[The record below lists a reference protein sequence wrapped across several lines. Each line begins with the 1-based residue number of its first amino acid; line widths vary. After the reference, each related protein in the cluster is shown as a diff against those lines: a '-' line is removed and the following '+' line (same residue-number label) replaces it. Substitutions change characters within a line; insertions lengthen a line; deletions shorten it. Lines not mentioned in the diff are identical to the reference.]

1 MDTIGLAVVA
11 AVLLV
16 VAGAWF
22 SEYRRRAR
30 RHRDLLRLLERD
42 RRLMVT
48 VTPCGLAAGELATG
62 YEACPRGD
70 RNFGVRYGVEG
81 PTSLEVD
88 GAELTVDCAAFQ
100 WFWEV
105 RRQTRTRGQRGTQHH
120 EMTQTVAAIEL
131 PVDLWRRILIRPESM
146 IGRTGMTRGGIQV
159 ESDAF
164 NRSFRVEA
172 NDRNLAVQLLDA
184 SLQQL
189 LVQSFRGRT
198 IELRGRVL
206 LVAGTPDHR
215 DDSLTGIVGELP
227 AVRQD
232 VRRLLA
238 AVPAQFWRAAHTG

>member
-1 MDTIGLAVVA
+1 MDTTGLAVVA

-16 VAGAWF
+16 LGGAWLT
-22 SEYRRRAR
+22 ERQRRTRK
-30 RHRDLLRLLERD
+30 HRDLQRLLHRD
-42 RRLMVT
+42 QRMMLT
-48 VTPCGLAAGELATG
+48 VTPCGLHAGELASG
-62 YEACPRGD
+62 YDACPRGD
-70 RNFGVRYGVEG
+70 RRFGVRYGVTA

-88 GAELTVDCAAFQ
+88 GSEVTVDCAAFQ
-100 WFWEV
+100 WYWEV
-105 RRQTRTRGQRGTQHH
+105 RRQTRTGGHGGTQLH
-120 EMTQTVAAIEL
+120 ELTRTVAAIGL

-146 IGRTGMTRGGIQV
+146 LGRTGMTRGGIQV

-172 NDRNLAVQLLDA
+172 NDRNQAVQLLDA

-189 LVQSFRGRT
+189 LVASFTGRT

-206 LVAGTPDHR
+206 LLAGSPDHR
-215 DDSLTGIVGELP
+215 DDSLTGVVGELP

-238 AVPAQFWRAAHTG
+238 AVPAQFWRASRTG

>member
-1 MDTIGLAVVA
+1 MDATGLVVV

-16 VAGAWF
+16 VAAGAWF
-22 SEYRRRAR
+22 YEHQRRAR
-30 RHRDLLRLLERD
+30 KHRDLQRLLERD
-42 RRLMVT
+42 PRLMVT
-48 VTPCGLAAGELATG
+48 VTPCGLDAGRLATE
-62 YEACPRGD
+62 YDACPRGD
-70 RNFGVRYGVEG
+70 RNFGVRYGVDG
-81 PTSLEVD
+81 STTLEVD
-88 GAELTVDCAAFQ
+88 GVETTVDCAAFQ

-105 RRQTRTRGQRGTQHH
+105 RTQTRTHGQRQTRH
-120 EMTQTVAAIEL
+120 EEQTQTVAAIGL
-131 PVDLWRRILIRPESM
+131 PVDLWRRILITPESVL
-146 IGRTGMTRGGIQV
+146 GRTGVTRGGIQV

-189 LVQSFRGRT
+189 LVGAFRGRT

-206 LVAGTPDHR
+206 LLVGTPDHR
-215 DDSLTGIVGELP
+215 DESLTGVVGELP

-238 AVPAQFWRAAHTG
+238 AVPAQFWRAARSG